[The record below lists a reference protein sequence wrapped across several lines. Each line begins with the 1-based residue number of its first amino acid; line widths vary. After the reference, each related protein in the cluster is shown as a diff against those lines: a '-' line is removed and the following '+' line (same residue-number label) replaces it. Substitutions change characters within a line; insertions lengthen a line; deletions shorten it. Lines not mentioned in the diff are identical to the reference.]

1 MGCFRLDGGRI
12 ALVRNHELQPKHLA
26 TGPFAAGTPASAEAF
41 DRIGDAALPGGT
53 TTLLLDPDTLTV
65 EKQYL
70 SLVGTIRN
78 CAGGVTPWNSWLS
91 CEENVDGP
99 SEGVG
104 RDHGWVF
111 DVPADAD
118 GLVPAE
124 PLKAMGRFNHEEI
137 GRAAWRERVCQD
149 V

>member
-1 MGCFRLDGGRI
+1 MRI
-12 ALVRNHELQPKHLA
+12 SDWSSDVCSSDR
-26 TGPFAAGTPASAEAF
+26 AAGTPASAEAF

-118 GLVPAE
+118 G
-124 PLKAMGRFNHEEI
+124 PL
-137 GRAAWRERVCQD
+137 GRAHVCTL
-149 V
+149 VTNAHLVCRLLLAKK